1 MVDEEEE
8 ERAAVMLS
16 TIIIVESFQIDCGGC
31 TICCAA
37 ESQLWV
43 VAELCQKVQ

>member
-31 TICCAA
+31 TICADGK
-37 ESQLWV
+37 SV
-43 VAELCQKVQ
+43 MELCQV